1 MIALLAPLLLAV
13 AAPPSV
19 APATPPAAAAAGA
32 EPFLKRY
39 LETRRFSA
47 GRPSRV
53 TLTPE
58 GDAAIF
64 LRSGPRS
71 PVAALYTTN
80 LESGE
85 TRELATAERLLAG
98 AAATLTAAE
107 QAQLERQRITGRG
120 ITSYEVSS
128 DGRRLAVTVGGRPYL
143 VERASGVLTALRV
156 GGRPLDLRFS
166 PDGKTLSYVVDNDV
180 RLLDLGTNVE
190 RPLTT
195 GGTEDVPHGLAE
207 FAAQEELNRFS
218 GYWWS
223 PDSKLVAWQETD
235 QRAVEKLTIH
245 DPLHPERPAD
255 TFRYPRAG
263 HANATVKLA
272 VTPVAGG
279 APVWLS
285 WDREKYPYLGAVRW
299 TKGGPLS
306 LVVLGRTQNELA
318 LLAADPATG
327 ATRELLTEKDAAWVN
342 LVQGFP
348 RWREDGS
355 GFFWRSERTGRPE
368 VELRRP
374 DGSPAA
380 TWVKGS
386 TGLSQVVGYDEK

>member
-1 MIALLAPLLLAV
+1 MFALLAPLLLAV

-19 APATPPAAAAAGA
+19 APVPPAAAAAEA
-32 EPFLKRY
+32 EPFLERY

-53 TLTPE
+53 TLTPG

-128 DGRRLAVTVGGRPYL
+128 DGRRLAVTVGGKPYL
-143 VERASGVLTALRV
+143 VERASGVITALRT

-180 RLLDLGTNVE
+180 RLLDLATNVE

-207 FAAQEELNRFS
+207 L
-218 GYWWS
+218 
-223 PDSKLVAWQETD
+223 
-235 QRAVEKLTIH
+235 
-245 DPLHPERPAD
+245 
-255 TFRYPRAG
+255 
-263 HANATVKLA
+263 
-272 VTPVAGG
+272 
-279 APVWLS
+279 
-285 WDREKYPYLGAVRW
+285 
-299 TKGGPLS
+299 
-306 LVVLGRTQNELA
+306 
-318 LLAADPATG
+318 
-327 ATRELLTEKDAAWVN
+327 
-342 LVQGFP
+342 
-348 RWREDGS
+348 
-355 GFFWRSERTGRPE
+355 
-368 VELRRP
+368 
-374 DGSPAA
+374 
-380 TWVKGS
+380 
-386 TGLSQVVGYDEK
+386 